1 MKGCFLLICALQILQ
16 KIDVT
21 SESVNVKLEIY
32 HPPENQDGSVL
43 VLRATIVGDNKYEL
57 EVTSGY
63 SGLHQLPIISKNV
76 CEYPNED
83 HSPMYKEEHKSG
95 IRKGIGNFVHRKFKS
110 RLRSHDNDGY
120 KLIPKSSTIT
130 LLFSIDIIEAILDY
144 NVGNE
149 MILTFAWK
157 ESEQPT
163 LYADTLG
170 TGKQSRWIKRE
181 RYLLPPYL
189 YASPLEKEEAI
200 RRLGPIHLQTTYT
213 MNEVV
218 HSMSGLQN
226 VYFDFSKVTSEIPQ
240 DLYGMMITHLE
251 MLMVSDTSFN
261 CDHKS
266 LNRMPS
272 IKFKDANRQE
282 YEFTRQEYTVK
293 IPAKEGEAGT
303 SEEKCFMAII
313 PSPTP
318 DTWVLGATFARRYTL
333 EIMNADDAARKTR
346 MYGFNPHKPVHLGF

>member
-1 MKGCFLLICALQILQ
+1 MKGCFFLICALQILQ
-16 KIDVT
+16 KIDAT
-21 SESVNVKLEIY
+21 YESVNVKLEIY
-32 HPPENQDGSVL
+32 HPPENQVGSVL

-63 SGLHQLPIISKNV
+63 SGLHQLPIISENV

-120 KLIPKSSTIT
+120 KLIPKSSAIT

-170 TGKQSRWIKRE
+170 TGKQSR
-181 RYLLPPYL
+181 
-189 YASPLEKEEAI
+189 
-200 RRLGPIHLQTTYT
+200 
-213 MNEVV
+213 
-218 HSMSGLQN
+218 
-226 VYFDFSKVTSEIPQ
+226 
-240 DLYGMMITHLE
+240 
-251 MLMVSDTSFN
+251 
-261 CDHKS
+261 
-266 LNRMPS
+266 
-272 IKFKDANRQE
+272 
-282 YEFTRQEYTVK
+282 
-293 IPAKEGEAGT
+293 
-303 SEEKCFMAII
+303 
-313 PSPTP
+313 
-318 DTWVLGATFARRYTL
+318 
-333 EIMNADDAARKTR
+333 
-346 MYGFNPHKPVHLGF
+346 